1 MPKRDTVRVVLSPE
15 QKEIPNNNCR
25 KLGESESETLHIAF
39 LVHVKESAADN
50 LV

>member
-1 MPKRDTVRVVLSPE
+1 VPKRDIVRVVLSPE

-25 KLGESESETLHIAF
+25 KLGESETLHIAF